1 MVKTGIL
8 KNGIRIIAKKLDG
21 VKSISIGVFV
31 GVGSAFETEKENGI
45 SHFIEHV
52 NFKGT
57 KKRSAFDVVRD
68 PESLGIILNA
78 ATSKEY
84 TYYYTKSLSEHTE
97 KALEILSDIF
107 IDSIYPEE
115 ELERE
120 KGVIK
125 EEINMYEDTPDDV
138 CATELSRAMFGGGAG
153 YGKKI
158 LGSKR
163 NIERFTRQDVFNYK
177 QKYYTTD
184 NVVLSFAGE
193 LNFEKIIEL
202 CDKYFGAMPKTK
214 RRKAPKH
221 VTTNLCREIIRKKKI
236 EQEHVALGFTAPAKE
251 DELFDEYQVIA
262 NVLGGSMS
270 SRLFQTIREKMGLCY
285 TIESYLQCYKDC
297 GSLSVYAGVREGCLD
312 KTIEA
317 IFNEL
322 KKFKKEGITEEEF
335 SCVKE
340 QIKSSIVFSE
350 ESTSA
355 QMTVY
360 GRKFL
365 FENAVYDPSER
376 LSRFDRMSLDKINGT
391 VFNVLD
397 IENYAVSKVVK
408 TR

>member
-1 MVKTGIL
+1 MVKTFL
-8 KNGIRIIAKKLDG
+8 LDNGIRIITKKLDG
-21 VKSISIGVFV
+21 AKSISIGVFV
-31 GVGSAFETEKENGI
+31 GVGSAFETDKENGI

-57 KKRSAFDVVRD
+57 KKRTAFDVVRD

-84 TYYYTKSLSEHTE
+84 TYYYTKSMSEHTE

-107 IDSIYPEE
+107 IESTYPED

-120 KGVIK
+120 KGVVI

-138 CATELSRAMFGGGAG
+138 CATELSRATFGGGAG
-153 YGKKI
+153 SGKRI
-158 LGSKR
+158 LGTKR
-163 NIERFTRQDVFNYK
+163 NVQRLSRQDVLAYK

-184 NVVLSFAGE
+184 NVVLSFAGDLDAE
-193 LNFEKIIEL
+193 NILKL
-202 CDKYFGAMPKTK
+202 CEKYFGAMPKSK
-214 RRKAPKH
+214 RHKAPRH
-221 VTTNLCREIIRKKKI
+221 VTENLCKEIVRKKKI
-236 EQEHVALGFTAPAKE
+236 EQEHVALGFTAPSRE
-251 DELFDEYQVIA
+251 DELFDEYQVMA
-262 NVLGGSMS
+262 NVLGGGMS
-270 SRLFQTIREKMGLCY
+270 SRLFQTVREKMGLCY
-285 TIESYLQCYKDC
+285 TIESYIQSYKDC
-297 GSLSVYAGVREGCLD
+297 GSMTVYAGVREGCLD
-312 KTIEA
+312 KTVDA
-317 IFNEL
+317 VFTEL
-322 KKFKKEGITEEEF
+322 KKFKKYGVTEDEF

-365 FENAVYDPSER
+365 IENAVYDPSER
-376 LSRFDRMSLDKINGT
+376 LSRFDKMSLINLNGAI
-391 VFNVLD
+391 FDSFD

-408 TR
+408 MK